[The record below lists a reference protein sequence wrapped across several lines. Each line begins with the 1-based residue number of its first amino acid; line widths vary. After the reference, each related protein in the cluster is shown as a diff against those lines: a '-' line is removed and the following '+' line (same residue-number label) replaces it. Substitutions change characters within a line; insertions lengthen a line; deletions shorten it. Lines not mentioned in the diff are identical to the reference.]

1 MPSRIQKHR
10 SHEERSAA
18 RRKWMNVP
26 PGMPPEL
33 ADEFMRRLKAGETLR
48 RITSGDKR
56 CGPALV
62 TPQRFKKH
70 CELHPE
76 WAAEARDLAKANGKA
91 ADRLKSVNSFW
102 RKKTKDLCLKGL
114 HPMVGDNLR
123 IDPSTGR
130 RACLACRKFA
140 AKNPPPLRPA
150 MVALIKR
157 EVDRGISLSQLTFG
171 RPTGGGA
178 KNPALKIVDPA
189 VFYHHRRIDPEFDRY
204 IVART
209 ANNSS
214 RGQRMRYARARARI
228 QSEARREEANDYQR
242 ILALFPASFPG
253 REDAAQDVFVA
264 LLDKSLQREDVRA
277 RVNKFITGHNR
288 MFPTK
293 YAKFGDSQLLSLDEA
308 LFDDGSGTRGDNVH
322 RGLWD

>member
-1 MPSRIQKHR
+1 MSRVQAYR

-18 RRKWMNVP
+18 RLRWLDVP
-26 PGMPPEL
+26 PGMPTKL

-70 CELHPE
+70 CELHPV
-76 WAAEARDLAKANGKA
+76 WAAEAMHLAKANAKA
-91 ADRLKSVNSFW
+91 ADRLKSINSYW
-102 RKKTKDLCLKGL
+102 RKRTQQLCLKGL
-114 HPMVGDNLR
+114 HPMVGSNVR

-130 RACLACRKFA
+130 RACLACRKIA
-140 AKNPPPLRPA
+140 AKNPPSMKPA
-150 MVALIKR
+150 MIALVKR
-157 EVDRGISLSQLTFG
+157 EIDRGISLSQLTFG

-178 KNPALKIVDPA
+178 KNPSLKIVDPA
-189 VFYHHRRIDPEFDRY
+189 VFYHQRRIDPEFDRY
-204 IVART
+204 VLERI

-214 RGQRMRYARARARI
+214 RGQRIRYARARARI
-228 QSEARREEANDYQR
+228 QSEARREEANDYER
-242 ILALFPASFPG
+242 ILALFPTSFPG

-264 LLDKSLQREDVRA
+264 LLEKSLKREDVGV
-277 RVNKFITGHNR
+277 RVKQFIAGHNR
-288 MFPTK
+288 MFPTNF
-293 YAKFGDSQLLSLDEA
+293 AKFGDSALVSLDEA
-308 LFDDGSGTRGDNVH
+308 IFDDGSGTRGDNVT